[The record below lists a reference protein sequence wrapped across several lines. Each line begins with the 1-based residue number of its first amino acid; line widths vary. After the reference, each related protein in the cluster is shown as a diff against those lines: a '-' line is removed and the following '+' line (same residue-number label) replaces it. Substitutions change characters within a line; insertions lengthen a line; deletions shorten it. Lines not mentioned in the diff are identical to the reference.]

1 MGELGKEICLA
12 CLIFAMIGASV
23 EGIRGAIVGAL
34 VGAAIG
40 WKSSKD
46 TIRKRARTR
55 EALDNSAAEARRD
68 ELRLVT
74 NYLHASGIPAW
85 REAAREL
92 SDLSHRNDDSGPA

>member
-1 MGELGKEICLA
+1 MHIMNDRSNDAWYGLFAFAATGAA
-12 CLIFAMIGASV
+12 CFGW
-23 EGIRGAIVGAL
+23 RGAIVGAVSGYL
-34 VGAAIG
+34 VGR
-40 WKSSKD
+40 SRSRM
-46 TIRKRARTR
+46 TIPAHKMS
-55 EALDNSAAEARRD
+55 LQNSAAEARRD

>member
-1 MGELGKEICLA
+1 MEDKSNDRWYGLLA
-12 CLIFAMIGASV
+12 FAVTGAACF
-23 EGIRGAIVGAL
+23 GWRGAIVGSIF
-34 VGAAIG
+34 GYFIG
-40 WKSSKD
+40 RSRSSVS
-46 TIRKRARTR
+46 IVRKAS
-55 EALDNSAAEARRD
+55 LHNSADEARQD